1 MVSELSSTVAK
12 TCQSGAGHIAACSIL
27 MILGFRPSRLSTQ
40 SVFEINPR
48 CGTREN
54 LSSAEELHADCL
66 PRLRVAPAPF
76 RPFPSMSSA
85 ALQSLISST
94 LVESLLETGLFGV
107 YVVLFITVLYLFRS
121 RDRRPPRIVLVG
133 LGVQSVVCTVY
144 WVNTLY
150 VVLHSLGGL
159 MDREAAGEYLDNMSI
174 WTFPMNV
181 ALCQAS
187 ALITNLLVIHRLYVV
202 FARHILA
209 VVPALLLLV
218 AQTVSS
224 AGILYMAV
232 SANIQDKQF
241 YEILHVSNPWIPSM
255 LATSL
260 LVSVYCT
267 VSIAWKILSVRRAV
281 KPDNRFESG
290 NSLMTVLST
299 MVESAALQVAS
310 IIGQLITF
318 RIRFVGLIVF
328 NGSMPVLLS
337 ISTVLIYARIGL
349 GWAYGESPSSPQ
361 TRDLLPIRFVAPIQ
375 IDSEAKLDN
384 SVDDSK
390 TVDVERH
397 GQ

>member
-1 MVSELSSTVAK
+1 MTYPALLVFFFIPFHSRPRPIRACVGAFVHRGQLSVRSWTY
-12 TCQSGAGHIAACSIL
+12 CGLFHY
-27 MILGFRPSRLSTQ
+27 GFPTFTPIH
-40 SVFEINPR
+40 SV
-48 CGTREN
+48 GTRN
-54 LSSAEELHADCL
+54 QPELHADYL
-66 PRLRVAPAPF
+66 PRLRVASAPF

-107 YVVLFITVLYLFRS
+107 YAVLFITVLYLFRS

-133 LGVQSVVCTVY
+133 LGVQSVVCTVH

-174 WTFPMNV
+174 WTFLMNV
-181 ALCQAS
+181 SLCQAS

-224 AGILYMAV
+224 AGILYMAI
-232 SANIQDKQF
+232 SASDQDKQF

-255 LATSL
+255 LATSPFRL
-260 LVSVYCT
+260 LH
-267 VSIAWKILSVRRAV
+267 RRAV
-281 KPDNRFESG
+281 KPDNRIESG

-318 RIRFVGLIVF
+318 RIRVVGLIVF
-328 NGSMPVLLS
+328 SGSMPVLLS

-349 GWAYGESPSSPQ
+349 GWAYASGESSPPQ
-361 TRDLLPIRFVAPIQ
+361 NLLPIRFVRPVQ
-375 IDSEAKLDN
+375 TDSEVKLDN

-390 TVDVERH
+390 TGDVERH